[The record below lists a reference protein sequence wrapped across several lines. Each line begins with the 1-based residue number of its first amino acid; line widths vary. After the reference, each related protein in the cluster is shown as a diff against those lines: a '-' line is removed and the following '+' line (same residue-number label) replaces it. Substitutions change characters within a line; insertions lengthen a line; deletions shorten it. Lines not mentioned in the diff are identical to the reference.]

1 GGPVDP
7 VHEQAGVGGGT
18 VGQLVDVD
26 LGVQVLPTRENTH
39 HAGGSTRCEGVAE
52 VVGGVLLRA
61 GQGRSEDR
69 QQRQQVGEHQAAV
82 GDVTGGALS
91 LLVADHG
98 AQRLGVAAVAAY
110 LEHVGVDDHV
120 ASETVTDG
128 EGVDGT
134 AAHHHV
140 RVGRLAHPELLGGL
154 DDHPVPLG

>member
-1 GGPVDP
+1 MSRIWNELTTPP
-7 VHEQAGVGGGT
+7 ASTH
-18 VGQLVDVD
+18 
-26 LGVQVLPTRENTH
+26 LPYTTLFR
-39 HAGGSTRCEGVAE
+39 S
-52 VVGGVLLRA
+52 LLRA

-69 QQRQQVGEHQAAV
+69 QQRQQVGEHQAEV
-82 GDVTGGALS
+82 GDVTGGEVS
-91 LLVADHG
+91 HLVADHE

-140 RVGRLAHPELLGGL
+140 RVGRLDRKSTRL
-154 DDHPVPLG
+154 